1 MIDMPGTHAILSA
14 SSSSRWLACPPS
26 ARINA
31 ELPETTSVYA
41 EEGTKAHALAEKTLK
56 GYLAGGPA
64 EVQSDNEE
72 MKEAVQRYVDVCIEK
87 INAAKAAS
95 PDAVVHVEFR
105 LDFSTYVPDGFG
117 TGDMVIVSDKS
128 LEICDLKYGKGV
140 PVSAEG
146 NTQMRLYALGAVEEF
161 GMLYGFDSV
170 HMTIIQ
176 PRLDSVSTDTLSAG
190 DLLDWGRSIIP
201 VAKLAYDGKGEFQAG
216 DHCRFCKFRPRCK
229 ALAAYMTEKTAL
241 RKKQTLTDL
250 ETVSILQAAKD
261 IKRWLTDLEDYA
273 LGKALDGY
281 DWPGMK
287 IVEGRSKRVITDP
300 DAAAAAL
307 IDKGFDA
314 DAVYKPRE
322 LQTLTALEKL
332 VGKKS
337 LAEAL
342 GGLIEKPD
350 GKPTLVELSDKRPP
364 LDITAKAADAFDD
377 SLL

>member
-1 MIDMPGTHAILSA
+1 MPGTHAILSA

-31 ELPETTSVYA
+31 ELPETTSIYA
-41 EEGTKAHALAEKTLK
+41 EEGTMAHALAEKTLK
-56 GYLAGGPA
+56 GYLAGGSA
-64 EVQSDNEE
+64 DVQSDNEE
-72 MKEAVQRYVDVCIEK
+72 MKEAVRRYVDVCIEK

-146 NTQMRLYALGAVEEF
+146 NTQMRLYALGAVEDF
-161 GMLYGFDSV
+161 GMLYAFDTV

-190 DLLDWGRSIIP
+190 KLIDWGRSIISI
-201 VAKLAYDGKGEFQAG
+201 AKLAYDGEGDFQAG

-229 ALAAYMTEKTAL
+229 ALAAYMAEKTAL

-287 IVEGRSKRVITDP
+287 LVEGRSKRVITDP

-332 VGKKS
+332 VGKKA

-342 GGLIEKPD
+342 GDLIEKPD

-364 LDITAKAADAFDD
+364 LDVTAKAADAFDD

>member
-1 MIDMPGTHAILSA
+1 MPGTHAILSA
-14 SSSSRWLACPPS
+14 SSSARWLACPPS

-56 GYLAGGPA
+56 GYLAGGSA
-64 EVQSDNEE
+64 DVQSDNEE

-87 INAAKAAS
+87 INAAKKTS
-95 PDAVVHVEFR
+95 PDAVIHVEFR

-117 TGDMVIVSDKS
+117 TGDMVIVSDNS

-161 GMLYGFDSV
+161 GMLYAFDTV
-170 HMTIIQ
+170 HMTIVQ

-190 DLLDWGRSIIP
+190 KLLDWGRSIIP
-201 VAKLAYDGKGEFQAG
+201 VAKEAYDGKGEFQAG

-241 RKKQTLTDL
+241 RKKQTLTAL

-261 IKRWLTDLEDYA
+261 IKRWLTDIEDYA

-287 IVEGRSKRVITDP
+287 LVEGRSKRVITDP

-342 GGLIEKPD
+342 GSLIEKPD

-377 SLL
+377 SLI

>member
-1 MIDMPGTHAILSA
+1 MPGTHAILSA
-14 SSSSRWLACPPS
+14 SSSARWLACPPS

-56 GYLAGGPA
+56 GYLAGGSA
-64 EVQSDNEE
+64 DVQSDNEE
-72 MKEAVQRYVDVCIEK
+72 MKEAVQRYVDICIEK
-87 INAAKAAS
+87 INAAKKAS

-161 GMLYGFDSV
+161 GMLYAFDTV

-190 DLLDWGRSIIP
+190 KLLDWGRSIIP
-201 VAKLAYDGKGEFQAG
+201 IAKEAYDGKGEFQAG
-216 DHCRFCKFRPRCK
+216 DHCRFCKFRPQCK
-229 ALAAYMTEKTAL
+229 ALAAYMTEKTSL

>member
-1 MIDMPGTHAILSA
+1 MPGTHAILSA

-41 EEGTKAHALAEKTLK
+41 EEGTQAHALAEKTLK
-56 GYLAGGPA
+56 DYLAGGPA

-146 NTQMRLYALGAVEEF
+146 NTQMRLYALGAVDEF
-161 GMLYGFDSV
+161 GMLYAFDTV

-190 DLLDWGRSIIP
+190 KLIDWGRSINPI
-201 VAKLAYDGKGEFQAG
+201 AKLAYDGEGDFQAG

-229 ALAAYMTEKTAL
+229 ALAAYMAEKTAL

-287 IVEGRSKRVITDP
+287 LVEGRSKRVITDP
-300 DAAAAAL
+300 DAAAATL

-342 GGLIEKPD
+342 GGLLEKPD

>member
-1 MIDMPGTHAILSA
+1 MPGTHAILSA

-64 EVQSDNEE
+64 EVQCDNEE

-117 TGDMVIVSDKS
+117 TGDMVIVSDRS

-161 GMLYGFDSV
+161 GMLYAFDTV

-176 PRLDSVSTDTLSAG
+176 PRLDSVSTDTLSTG
-190 DLLDWGRSIIP
+190 KLLDWGRSIIP
-201 VAKLAYDGKGEFQAG
+201 VAKLAYDGKGDFQAG
-216 DHCRFCKFRPRCK
+216 NHCRFCKFRPRCK

-287 IVEGRSKRVITDP
+287 LVEGRSKRVITDP

-332 VGKKS
+332 VGKKA

>member
-1 MIDMPGTHAILSA
+1 MPGTHAILSA
-14 SSSSRWLACPPS
+14 SSSARWLACPPS

-31 ELPETTSVYA
+31 ELPETTSIYA
-41 EEGTKAHALAEKTLK
+41 EEGTMAHALAEKTLK
-56 GYLAGGPA
+56 GYLAGGSA
-64 EVQSDNEE
+64 DVQSDNEE

-161 GMLYGFDSV
+161 GMLYAFDTV

-176 PRLDSVSTDTLSAG
+176 PRLDSVSTDTLSTG
-190 DLLDWGRSIIP
+190 KLLDWGRSIIP
-201 VAKLAYDGKGEFQAG
+201 VAKEAYDGKGEFQAG

-229 ALAAYMTEKTAL
+229 ALAAYMTEKTSL

-287 IVEGRSKRVITDP
+287 LVEGRSKRVITDP

-337 LAEAL
+337 LSEAL
-342 GGLIEKPD
+342 GDLIEKPD

>member
-1 MIDMPGTHAILSA
+1 MPGTHAILSA
-14 SSSSRWLACPPS
+14 SSSARWLACPPS

-31 ELPETTSVYA
+31 ELPETTSIYA
-41 EEGTKAHALAEKTLK
+41 EEGTMAHALAEKTLK
-56 GYLAGGPA
+56 GYLAGGSA
-64 EVQSDNEE
+64 DVQSDNEE

-161 GMLYGFDSV
+161 GMLYAFDTV

-190 DLLDWGRSIIP
+190 KLLDWGRSIIP
-201 VAKLAYDGKGEFQAG
+201 VAKEAYDGKGEFQAG

-229 ALAAYMTEKTAL
+229 ALAAYMTEKTSL

-250 ETVSILQAAKD
+250 ETVSILRAAKD

-287 IVEGRSKRVITDP
+287 LVEGRSKRVITDP

-337 LAEAL
+337 LSEAL
-342 GGLIEKPD
+342 GDLIEKPD

>member
-1 MIDMPGTHAILSA
+1 MPGTHAILSA

-146 NTQMRLYALGAVEEF
+146 NTQMRLYALGAVDEF
-161 GMLYGFDSV
+161 GMLYAFDTV

-190 DLLDWGRSIIP
+190 KLINWGRSIIP
-201 VAKLAYDGKGEFQAG
+201 IAKLAYDGKGDFQAG

-287 IVEGRSKRVITDP
+287 LVEGRSKRVITDP

-342 GGLIEKPD
+342 GSLIEKPD
-350 GKPTLVELSDKRPP
+350 GKPTLVDLSDKRPP

>member
-1 MIDMPGTHAILSA
+1 MPSTHAILSA

-117 TGDMVIVSDKS
+117 TGDMVIVSDRS

-140 PVSAEG
+140 PVSAKG

-161 GMLYGFDSV
+161 GMLYAFDTV

-176 PRLDSVSTDTLSAG
+176 PRLDSVSTDALSAG
-190 DLLDWGRSIIP
+190 MLLDWGRSIIP
-201 VAKLAYDGKGEFQAG
+201 VAKLAYDGKGDFQAG

-229 ALAAYMTEKTAL
+229 ALAAYMAEKTAL
-241 RKKQTLTDL
+241 RKKQTLTDI
-250 ETVSILQAAKD
+250 ETVAILQAAKD

-287 IVEGRSKRVITDP
+287 LVEGRSKRVITDP

-314 DAVYKPRE
+314 DAVYKPRQ

-342 GGLIEKPD
+342 GDIIEKPD

-364 LDITAKAADAFDD
+364 LNVTAKAADAFDD

>member
-1 MIDMPGTHAILSA
+1 MPGTHAILSA

-31 ELPETTSVYA
+31 ALPETTSIYA

-161 GMLYGFDSV
+161 GMLYAFDTV

-190 DLLDWGRSIIP
+190 KLIDWGRSIISI
-201 VAKLAYDGKGEFQAG
+201 AKLAYDGEGDFQAG

-229 ALAAYMTEKTAL
+229 ALAAYMAEKTAL

-287 IVEGRSKRVITDP
+287 LVEGRSKRVITDP

-332 VGKKS
+332 VGKKA

-342 GGLIEKPD
+342 GDLIEKPD

-364 LDITAKAADAFDD
+364 LDVTAKAADAFDD

>member
-1 MIDMPGTHAILSA
+1 MPGTHAILSA

-105 LDFSTYVPDGFG
+105 LDFSTYVPGGFG
-117 TGDMVIVSDKS
+117 TGDMVIVSDRS

-161 GMLYGFDSV
+161 DMLYAFNTV

-190 DLLDWGRSIIP
+190 KLIDWGRSIISI
-201 VAKLAYDGKGEFQAG
+201 AKLAYDGKGDFQAG

-287 IVEGRSKRVITDP
+287 LVEGRSKRVITDP

-342 GGLIEKPD
+342 GSLIEKPD
-350 GKPTLVELSDKRPP
+350 GKPTLVDLSDKRPP

>member
-1 MIDMPGTHAILSA
+1 
-14 SSSSRWLACPPS
+14 
-26 ARINA
+26 
-31 ELPETTSVYA
+31 
-41 EEGTKAHALAEKTLK
+41 
-56 GYLAGGPA
+56 
-64 EVQSDNEE
+64 
-72 MKEAVQRYVDVCIEK
+72 
-87 INAAKAAS
+87 
-95 PDAVVHVEFR
+95 
-105 LDFSTYVPDGFG
+105 
-117 TGDMVIVSDKS
+117 MVIVSDKS

-140 PVSAEG
+140 LVSAEG

-161 GMLYGFDSV
+161 GMLYAFDTV

-190 DLLDWGRSIIP
+190 KLLDWGRSIIP
-201 VAKLAYDGKGEFQAG
+201 VAKEAYDGKGEFQAG

-229 ALAAYMTEKTAL
+229 ALAAYMTEKTSL

-287 IVEGRSKRVITDP
+287 LVEGRSKRVITDP

-337 LAEAL
+337 LSEAL
-342 GGLIEKPD
+342 GDLIEKPD

>member
-1 MIDMPGTHAILSA
+1 MPGTHAILSA
-14 SSSSRWLACPPS
+14 SSSARWLACPPS

-31 ELPETTSVYA
+31 ELPETTSIYA
-41 EEGTKAHALAEKTLK
+41 EEGTMAHALAEKTLK
-56 GYLAGGPA
+56 GYLAGGSA
-64 EVQSDNEE
+64 DVQSDNEE

-161 GMLYGFDSV
+161 GMLYAFDTV

-190 DLLDWGRSIIP
+190 KLLEWGRSIIP
-201 VAKLAYDGKGEFQAG
+201 VAKEAYDGKGEFQAG

-250 ETVSILQAAKD
+250 ETVSILRAAKD

-287 IVEGRSKRVITDP
+287 LVEGRSKRVITDP

-307 IDKGFDA
+307 IDKGFNA

>member
-1 MIDMPGTHAILSA
+1 MPGTHAILSA

-56 GYLAGGPA
+56 GYLADGPA

-161 GMLYGFDSV
+161 GMLYGFDTV

-190 DLLDWGRSIIP
+190 KLLDWGRSIIP
-201 VAKLAYDGKGEFQAG
+201 VAKEAYDGKGEFQAG

-261 IKRWLTDLEDYA
+261 IKRWLTDIEDYA

-287 IVEGRSKRVITDP
+287 LVEGRSKRVITDP
-300 DAAAAAL
+300 DAAAATL

-342 GGLIEKPD
+342 GDLIEKPN

>member
-1 MIDMPGTHAILSA
+1 MPGTHAILSA
-14 SSSSRWLACPPS
+14 SSSARWLACPPS

-31 ELPETTSVYA
+31 ELPETTSIYA
-41 EEGTKAHALAEKTLK
+41 EEGTMAHALAEKTLK
-56 GYLAGGPA
+56 GYLAGGSA
-64 EVQSDNEE
+64 DVQSDNEE
-72 MKEAVQRYVDVCIEK
+72 MKEAVQRYVDICIEK
-87 INAAKAAS
+87 INAAKKTS

-161 GMLYGFDSV
+161 GMLYAFDTV

-190 DLLDWGRSIIP
+190 KLLDWGRSIIP
-201 VAKLAYDGKGEFQAG
+201 VAKEAYDGKGEFQAG

-241 RKKQTLTDL
+241 RKKQELTDL

-342 GGLIEKPD
+342 GDLIEKPN

>member
-1 MIDMPGTHAILSA
+1 
-14 SSSSRWLACPPS
+14 
-26 ARINA
+26 
-31 ELPETTSVYA
+31 
-41 EEGTKAHALAEKTLK
+41 
-56 GYLAGGPA
+56 
-64 EVQSDNEE
+64 
-72 MKEAVQRYVDVCIEK
+72 
-87 INAAKAAS
+87 
-95 PDAVVHVEFR
+95 
-105 LDFSTYVPDGFG
+105 
-117 TGDMVIVSDKS
+117 
-128 LEICDLKYGKGV
+128 
-140 PVSAEG
+140 
-146 NTQMRLYALGAVEEF
+146 
-161 GMLYGFDSV
+161 
-170 HMTIIQ
+170 
-176 PRLDSVSTDTLSAG
+176 
-190 DLLDWGRSIIP
+190 
-201 VAKLAYDGKGEFQAG
+201 
-216 DHCRFCKFRPRCK
+216 
-229 ALAAYMTEKTAL
+229 MTEKTAL

-281 DWPGMK
+281 YWPGMK
-287 IVEGRSKRVITDP
+287 LVEGRSKRVITDP

-342 GGLIEKPD
+342 GSLIEKPD
-350 GKPTLVELSDKRPP
+350 GKPTLVDISDKRPP

>member
-1 MIDMPGTHAILSA
+1 MPGTHAILSA

-31 ELPETTSVYA
+31 ELPETTSIYA
-41 EEGTKAHALAEKTLK
+41 EEGTMAHALAEKTLK
-56 GYLAGGPA
+56 GYLAGGSA
-64 EVQSDNEE
+64 DVQSDNEE

-128 LEICDLKYGKGV
+128 VEICDLKYGKGV

-161 GMLYGFDSV
+161 GMLYAFDTV

-190 DLLDWGRSIIP
+190 KLLDWGRSIIP
-201 VAKLAYDGKGEFQAG
+201 VAKEAYDGKGEFQAG
-216 DHCRFCKFRPRCK
+216 DHCQFCKFRPRCK

-287 IVEGRSKRVITDP
+287 LVEGRSKRVITDP

-342 GGLIEKPD
+342 GDLIEKPS
-350 GKPTLVELSDKRPP
+350 GKPTLVELSDKRPQ

>member
-1 MIDMPGTHAILSA
+1 MPGTHAILSA
-14 SSSSRWLACPPS
+14 SSSARWLACPPS

-31 ELPETTSVYA
+31 ELPETTSIYA

-56 GYLAGGPA
+56 GYLAGGSA
-64 EVQSDNEE
+64 DVQSDNEE

-87 INAAKAAS
+87 INAAKKAS

-161 GMLYGFDSV
+161 GMLYGFDTV

-176 PRLDSVSTDTLSAG
+176 PRLDSVSTDTLSTG
-190 DLLDWGRSIIP
+190 KLLDWGRSIIP
-201 VAKLAYDGKGEFQAG
+201 VAKDAYDGKGEFQAG
-216 DHCRFCKFRPRCK
+216 DHCRFCKFRPQCK
-229 ALAAYMTEKTAL
+229 ALAAYMTEKTSL

-287 IVEGRSKRVITDP
+287 LVEGRSKRVITDP

-342 GGLIEKPD
+342 GDLIEKPD

>member
-1 MIDMPGTHAILSA
+1 MPGTHAILSA

-31 ELPETTSVYA
+31 ALPETTSVYA

-161 GMLYGFDSV
+161 GMLYAFDTV

-190 DLLDWGRSIIP
+190 KLLDWGRSIIP
-201 VAKLAYDGKGEFQAG
+201 VAKEAYAGKGEFQAG

-287 IVEGRSKRVITDP
+287 LVEGRSKRVITDP

-332 VGKKS
+332 VGKKA

-342 GGLIEKPD
+342 GDLIEKPD

-364 LDITAKAADAFDD
+364 LDVTAKAADAFDD

>member
-1 MIDMPGTHAILSA
+1 MPGTHAILSA

-56 GYLAGGPA
+56 SYLAGGPA

-87 INAAKAAS
+87 INAAKKAS
-95 PDAVVHVEFR
+95 PDAVIHVEFR
-105 LDFSTYVPDGFG
+105 LNFSTYVPDGFG
-117 TGDMVIVSDKS
+117 TGDMVIVSDRS

-161 GMLYGFDSV
+161 GMLYAFDTV

-190 DLLDWGRSIIP
+190 KLLDWGRSIIP
-201 VAKLAYDGKGEFQAG
+201 VAKLAYDGKGKFQAG

-287 IVEGRSKRVITDP
+287 LVEGRSKRVITDP

-307 IDKGFDA
+307 IEKGFDA

>member
-1 MIDMPGTHAILSA
+1 MPGTHAILSA

-105 LDFSTYVPDGFG
+105 LDFSTYVPDSFG
-117 TGDMVIVSDKS
+117 TGDMVIVSDRS

-161 GMLYGFDSV
+161 GMLYAFDTV

-190 DLLDWGRSIIP
+190 KLIDWGRSIIP
-201 VAKLAYDGKGEFQAG
+201 IAKLAYDGTGDFQAG

-250 ETVSILQAAKD
+250 ETVAILQAAKD

-287 IVEGRSKRVITDP
+287 LVEGRSKRVITDP

-307 IDKGFDA
+307 IDKGFAA

-342 GGLIEKPD
+342 GSLIEKPD

-364 LDITAKAADAFDD
+364 LDITAKTANAFDD

>member
-1 MIDMPGTHAILSA
+1 MPGTHAILSA

-31 ELPETTSVYA
+31 ELPETTSTYA

-56 GYLAGGPA
+56 GYLAGGPV
-64 EVQSDNEE
+64 EVQSDDEE

-146 NTQMRLYALGAVEEF
+146 NTQMRLYALGAVDEF
-161 GMLYGFDSV
+161 GMLYAFDVV

-190 DLLDWGRSIIP
+190 KLLDWGRSIIP
-201 VAKLAYDGKGEFQAG
+201 VAKLAYDGKGDFQAG

-287 IVEGRSKRVITDP
+287 LVEGRSKRIITDP

-322 LQTLTALEKL
+322 IQTLTALEKL
-332 VGKKS
+332 VGKKA
-337 LAEAL
+337 LAENL
-342 GGLIEKPD
+342 GCLIEKPD

>member
-1 MIDMPGTHAILSA
+1 MPGTHAILSA

-31 ELPETTSVYA
+31 ELPETTSIYA

-56 GYLAGGPA
+56 GYLAGGSA
-64 EVQSDNEE
+64 DVQSDNEE

-161 GMLYGFDSV
+161 GMLYGFDTV

-190 DLLDWGRSIIP
+190 KLIDWGRSIIP
-201 VAKLAYDGKGEFQAG
+201 IAKLAYGGKGDFQAG

-261 IKRWLTDLEDYA
+261 IKRWLTDIEDYA

-287 IVEGRSKRVITDP
+287 LVEGRSKRVISDP

-342 GGLIEKPD
+342 GSLIEKPD

>member
-1 MIDMPGTHAILSA
+1 MPGTHAILSA
-14 SSSSRWLACPPS
+14 SSSARWLACPPS

-56 GYLAGGPA
+56 SYLAGGSA
-64 EVQSDNEE
+64 DVHSDSEE
-72 MKEAVQRYVDVCIEK
+72 MDEAVQRYVDVCIEK

-140 PVSAEG
+140 LVSAEG

-161 GMLYGFDSV
+161 GMLYAFDTV

-190 DLLDWGRSIIP
+190 KLLDWGRSIIP
-201 VAKLAYDGKGEFQAG
+201 VAKEAYDGKGEFQAG

-229 ALAAYMTEKTAL
+229 ALAAYMTEKTSL

-287 IVEGRSKRVITDP
+287 LVEGRSKRVITDP

-337 LAEAL
+337 LSEAL
-342 GGLIEKPD
+342 GDLIEKPD

>member
-1 MIDMPGTHAILSA
+1 MPGTHAILSA
-14 SSSSRWLACPPS
+14 SSSARWLACPPS

-31 ELPETTSVYA
+31 ELPETTSIYA
-41 EEGTKAHALAEKTLK
+41 EEGTMAHALAEKTLK
-56 GYLAGGPA
+56 GYLAGGSA
-64 EVQSDNEE
+64 DVQSDNEE

-161 GMLYGFDSV
+161 GMLYAFDTV

-176 PRLDSVSTDTLSAG
+176 PRLDSVSTDTLSTG
-190 DLLDWGRSIIP
+190 KLLDWGRSIIP
-201 VAKLAYDGKGEFQAG
+201 VAKEAYDGKGEFQAG

-287 IVEGRSKRVITDP
+287 LVEGRSKRVITDP

-342 GGLIEKPD
+342 GDLIEKPN

>member
-1 MIDMPGTHAILSA
+1 MPGTHAILSA

-31 ELPETTSVYA
+31 ELPETTSIYA

-72 MKEAVQRYVDVCIEK
+72 MKEAVQRYVDICIEK

-161 GMLYGFDSV
+161 GMLYGFDTV

-176 PRLDSVSTDTLSAG
+176 PRLDSVSTDTLSTG
-190 DLLDWGRSIIP
+190 KLLDWGRSIIP
-201 VAKLAYDGKGEFQAG
+201 VAKEAYDGKGEFQAG

-250 ETVSILQAAKD
+250 ETVSILRAAKD

-287 IVEGRSKRVITDP
+287 LVEGRSKRVITDP

-342 GGLIEKPD
+342 GDLIEKPN

>member
-1 MIDMPGTHAILSA
+1 MPGTHAILSA

-64 EVQSDNEE
+64 EVQSDDEE
-72 MKEAVQRYVDVCIEK
+72 MKEAVQRYVDACIEK

-117 TGDMVIVSDKS
+117 TGDMVIVSDRS

-161 GMLYGFDSV
+161 GMLYAFDTV
-170 HMTIIQ
+170 YMTIIQ
-176 PRLDSVSTDTLSAG
+176 PRLDSVSTDALSVEK
-190 DLLDWGRSIIP
+190 LLDWGRSIIP
-201 VAKLAYDGKGEFQAG
+201 IAKLAYDGKGDFQAG

-250 ETVSILQAAKD
+250 ETVAILQAAKD

-287 IVEGRSKRVITDP
+287 LVEGRSKRVITDP

-342 GGLIEKPD
+342 GDLIEKPD

-364 LDITAKAADAFDD
+364 LDVTAKAADAFDD

>member
-1 MIDMPGTHAILSA
+1 MPGTHAILSA
-14 SSSSRWLACPPS
+14 SSSARWLACPPS

-31 ELPETTSVYA
+31 ELPETTSIYA

-56 GYLAGGPA
+56 GYLAGGSA
-64 EVQSDNEE
+64 DVQSDNEE

-161 GMLYGFDSV
+161 GMLYGFDTV

-176 PRLDSVSTDTLSAG
+176 PRLDSVSTDTLSTG
-190 DLLDWGRSIIP
+190 KLLDWGRSIIP
-201 VAKLAYDGKGEFQAG
+201 VAKEAYDGKGEFQAG

-261 IKRWLTDLEDYA
+261 IKRWLTDLENYA

-287 IVEGRSKRVITDP
+287 LVEGRSKRVITDP

-322 LQTLTALEKL
+322 LQTLTSLEKL

-342 GGLIEKPD
+342 GDLIEKPN

>member
-1 MIDMPGTHAILSA
+1 MPGTHAILSA
-14 SSSSRWLACPPS
+14 SSSARWLACPPS

-31 ELPETTSVYA
+31 ALPETTSIYA
-41 EEGTKAHALAEKTLK
+41 EEGTMAHALAEKTLK
-56 GYLAGGPA
+56 GYLAGGSA
-64 EVQSDNEE
+64 DVQSDNEE

-161 GMLYGFDSV
+161 GMLYAFDTV

-176 PRLDSVSTDTLSAG
+176 PRLDSVSTDTLSTG
-190 DLLDWGRSIIP
+190 KLLDWGRSIIP
-201 VAKLAYDGKGEFQAG
+201 VAKEAYDGKGEFQAG

-229 ALAAYMTEKTAL
+229 ALAAYMTEKTSL

-287 IVEGRSKRVITDP
+287 LVEGRSKRVITDP

-307 IDKGFDA
+307 IDKGFNA

>member
-1 MIDMPGTHAILSA
+1 MPGTHAILSA

-31 ELPETTSVYA
+31 EIPETTSIYA
-41 EEGTKAHALAEKTLK
+41 EEGTMAHALAEKTLK
-56 GYLAGGPA
+56 GYLAGGSA
-64 EVQSDNEE
+64 DVQSDNEE

-161 GMLYGFDSV
+161 GMLYGFDIV
-170 HMTIIQ
+170 RMTIIQ

-190 DLLDWGRSIIP
+190 KLLDWGRSIIP
-201 VAKLAYDGKGEFQAG
+201 VAKEAYDGKGEFQAG

-229 ALAAYMTEKTAL
+229 ALAVYMTEKTAL
-241 RKKQTLTDL
+241 RKKQELTDL

-261 IKRWLTDLEDYA
+261 IKRWLTDIEDYA

-287 IVEGRSKRVITDP
+287 LVEGRSKRVITDP
-300 DAAAAAL
+300 DAAAATL

-342 GGLIEKPD
+342 GDLIEKPN

-364 LDITAKAADAFDD
+364 LDIKAKAADAFDD

>member
-1 MIDMPGTHAILSA
+1 MPGTHAILSA

-56 GYLAGGPA
+56 SYLAGGSSD
-64 EVQSDNEE
+64 VQCPDEE
-72 MKEAVQRYVDVCIEK
+72 MTEAVQRYVDVCIEK

-161 GMLYGFDSV
+161 GMLYAFDTV

-176 PRLDSVSTDTLSAG
+176 PRLDSVSTDALSAG
-190 DLLDWGRSIIP
+190 MLLDWGRSIIP
-201 VAKLAYDGKGEFQAG
+201 IAKLAYDGKGDFQAG

-250 ETVSILQAAKD
+250 ETVAILQAAKD
-261 IKRWLTDLEDYA
+261 IKRWLTDIEEYA

-287 IVEGRSKRVITDP
+287 LVEGRSKRVITDP

-342 GGLIEKPD
+342 GSLIEKPD

-364 LDITAKAADAFDD
+364 LDVTAKAADAFDD

>member
-1 MIDMPGTHAILSA
+1 MPSTHAILSA

-161 GMLYGFDSV
+161 GMLYAFDTV

-176 PRLDSVSTDTLSAG
+176 PRLDSVSTDALSAG
-190 DLLDWGRSIIP
+190 MLLDWGRSIIP
-201 VAKLAYDGKGEFQAG
+201 VAKLAYDGKGDFQAG

-229 ALAAYMTEKTAL
+229 ALAAYMAEKTAL
-241 RKKQTLTDL
+241 RKKQTLTDI
-250 ETVSILQAAKD
+250 ETVAILQAAKD

-287 IVEGRSKRVITDP
+287 LVEGRSKRVITDP

-342 GGLIEKPD
+342 GDIIEKPD

-364 LDITAKAADAFDD
+364 LNVTAKAADAFDD

>member
-1 MIDMPGTHAILSA
+1 MPGTHAILSA
-14 SSSSRWLACPPS
+14 SSSARWLACPPS

-31 ELPETTSVYA
+31 ELPETTSIYA
-41 EEGTKAHALAEKTLK
+41 EEGTMAHALAEKTLK
-56 GYLAGGPA
+56 GYLAGGSA
-64 EVQSDNEE
+64 DVQSDNEE

>member
-1 MIDMPGTHAILSA
+1 
-14 SSSSRWLACPPS
+14 
-26 ARINA
+26 
-31 ELPETTSVYA
+31 
-41 EEGTKAHALAEKTLK
+41 
-56 GYLAGGPA
+56 
-64 EVQSDNEE
+64 
-72 MKEAVQRYVDVCIEK
+72 
-87 INAAKAAS
+87 
-95 PDAVVHVEFR
+95 
-105 LDFSTYVPDGFG
+105 
-117 TGDMVIVSDKS
+117 MVIVSDKS

-161 GMLYGFDSV
+161 GMLYGFDTV
-170 HMTIIQ
+170 RMTIIQ

-190 DLLDWGRSIIP
+190 KLLDWGRSIIP
-201 VAKLAYDGKGEFQAG
+201 VAKEAYDGKGEFQAG

-229 ALAAYMTEKTAL
+229 ALAAYMTEKTSL

-287 IVEGRSKRVITDP
+287 LVEGRSKRVITDP

-307 IDKGFDA
+307 INLGFVPS
-314 DAVYKPRE
+314 AVYKPRE

-342 GGLIEKPD
+342 GDLIEKPN